1 MLPLL
6 LGAGRMLAAGAARG
20 AATGAARGAI
30 VGGIKETV
38 KKGIV
43 DGAKKK
49 ATSFIKKKTT
59 KANKKIS
66 PDKLIPKGSKGSG
79 TGALVRRK
87 SSAIVRR
94 PTSAL
99 VKPVDKETGVEE
111 KQQKEEQ
118 KPFDGGDL
126 IKELIAIK
134 ETLIKIKGVFGSNL
148 ANTLRNQRSQRILRS
163 KEKASKRE
171 AELEKKGPE
180 KKGKILEGPKKKLS
194 FFDMIWNYISNV
206 LLGSLANFL
215 FNYVP
220 QIIKMFGEIAK
231 GLENPLQ
238 QLRLGIIALTTLFP
252 KQIKFLA
259 KLTGMII
266 GPPARLIGKLLL
278 KAGGVAKN
286 LFKKAGTLVFNLIK
300 GPLTNLVKRIGGEAL
315 EQGIKS
321 TAKGAVKF
329 AGKAAAKAGTAI
341 GTSARFLKRFRAFS
355 KMFKRVPV
363 IGALIGI
370 GIDMAM
376 GEPLDRAIIGA
387 AGASL
392 GSAIGGLIGQGVIP
406 IPGLGALVGAG
417 IGGAIGD
424 WGAKE
429 IYKNLSGRTGP
440 VDKANPIPVERRY
453 AAGRVGGGSRS
464 MPSRTT
470 NIQAKPAVATTKVS
484 ADVESKA
491 KEDILKDEKS
501 LNRFKSLSSTFA
513 GTPFIGQLL
522 KMGIDIGMGAQV
534 QKTQTDAA
542 AQDLGFTIG
551 KALED
556 DEFSVPGLNKRI
568 IGPLSKN
575 LTEWAKKRIFYEVK
589 SREGLF
595 PSIEKSKDQAGKAGE
610 GGQQPATDGGGVNIQ
625 GGDADFW
632 TLAAV
637 VSREDG
643 DPQGQ
648 ADVAQSIYNR
658 LASGAY
664 GGKTIK
670 DLITR
675 TWQYEPTWRYPGG
688 ATKGRGNPNPEWFNI
703 KDLASAAAATGT
715 SEFHVSQAAKAILD
729 ANLQK
734 NSKEFVQGR
743 TDFTGYAKSARR
755 GQIQRKSGDNYFGWD
770 FNYSGNKIALVPNFN
785 ASASSS
791 SGGGGGG
798 KNEPN
803 VAQKDKKIFLH
814 WTAGGYNDN
823 PSGFGYNA
831 VFDGS
836 GKKQQIRPYNQA
848 GEHTWR
854 RNANSVGLAVAA
866 MGGKTDP
873 WSVPPKA
880 NQISAMTAE
889 AAKIAKS
896 WGWKASDV
904 NSKNIMTHAEIA
916 KIDGYGPGSG
926 DKQMRWDFL
935 QTEKGKP
942 DWSGGNELR
951 SKIKSSMGG
960 GYGFNHQHIVPS
972 FAMGGNH
979 VVTSSMG
986 MRNFALSPGMHM
998 GVDIAGSTG
1007 EPLQA
1012 FTDGTVEA
1020 TSPPSPSAGYG
1031 NWVSWIDSNGIGHL
1045 YGHMNK
1051 PPFVRAGQKVKKGTV
1066 LGELGSTGKS
1076 SGPHLH
1082 WEAATNPQDTGR
1094 PKSSV
1099 LSRFNPLSRYNK
1111 EAPFGGTIKSDGS
1124 VPESSGTSSNHDAAP
1139 GSTSPGTSSSNQLS
1153 FSDSALTSGT
1163 IYGDPAKGG
1172 GSGTRGKIVEYLTGD
1187 PNSPNIAGK
1196 AYDRAGHGTPG
1207 NYHDHVAFNDRQTA
1221 IDAYKFFKSKGVDV
1235 TEFKGFGSVG
1245 GHAINSYH
1253 YSGLAFDIPG
1263 YQWGGSGPVG
1273 DKDYAGSRK
1282 VRALL
1287 NEFFGGSIP
1296 VGSGPPPSDIA
1307 QGSQPNADGSNN
1319 GGLQFSESDLTS
1331 GTIYGD
1337 PSKEFYKKEMA
1348 NIDQLKQKP
1357 SYDQSGKQSIVMLPP
1372 MQAQSAP
1379 GQSGGGRGISPISGG
1394 LNNKEVSALSVRQIL
1409 ASALYKI

>member
-1 MLPLL
+1 
-6 LGAGRMLAAGAARG
+6 MLAAGAARG

-370 GIDMAM
+370 GIDLAL
-376 GEPLDRAIIGA
+376 GEPLDRAVVGA
-387 AGASL
+387 IGASL
-392 GSAIGGLIGQGVIP
+392 GTAIGGAIGTGVIP
-406 IPGLGALVGAG
+406 IPGLGALVGGA

-470 NIQAKPAVATTKVS
+470 NIQPKPAVATTKVS

-556 DEFSVPGLNKRI
+556 DEFSVPGLNRRI

-595 PSIEKSKDQAGKAGE
+595 PSIEKSEGE
-610 GGQQPATDGGGVNIQ
+610 KSKEGFKTTSGEKTPAVDGALSA
-625 GGDADFW
+625 AD
-632 TLAAV
+632 L
-637 VSREDG
+637 E
-643 DPQGQ
+643 
-648 ADVAQSIYNR
+648 
-658 LASGAY
+658 
-664 GGKTIK
+664 TIK
-670 DLITR
+670 ASSADKRAAAHLATLEASAPQHVSDVYQVILNRAAKQSGGIPAVITAKEQFSPYSAAIYG
-675 TWQYEPTWRYPGG
+675 TS
-688 ATKGRGNPNPEWFNI
+688 A
-703 KDLASAAAATGT
+703 DAAAASKYGPLKISKKELFELAGKSDGIQQLTNRFKAGNPKIAAQVLSDFETGG
-715 SEFHVSQAAKAILD
+715 SLSKA
-729 ANLQK
+729 
-734 NSKEFVQGR
+734 SKQFVGGAQY
-743 TDFTGYAKSARR
+743 FMGYATKVSGERR
-755 GQIQRKSGDNYFGWD
+755 RPDGGNYFRDNY
-770 FNYSGNKIALVPNFN
+770 
-785 ASASSS
+785 
-791 SGGGGGG
+791 
-798 KNEPN
+798 
-803 VAQKDKKIFLH
+803 
-814 WTAGGYNDN
+814 
-823 PSGFGYNA
+823 
-831 VFDGS
+831 
-836 GKKQQIRPYNQA
+836 
-848 GEHTWR
+848 
-854 RNANSVGLAVAA
+854 
-866 MGGKTDP
+866 
-873 WSVPPKA
+873 
-880 NQISAMTAE
+880 
-889 AAKIAKS
+889 
-896 WGWKASDV
+896 
-904 NSKNIMTHAEIA
+904 
-916 KIDGYGPGSG
+916 
-926 DKQMRWDFL
+926 
-935 QTEKGKP
+935 
-942 DWSGGNELR
+942 
-951 SKIKSSMGG
+951 GG
-960 GYGFNHQHIVPS
+960 GYGFNHHALPF

-979 VVTSSMG
+979 TVTSGMG

-1031 NWVSWIDSNGIGHL
+1031 NWVSWIDSSGIGHF

-1051 PPFVRAGQKVKKGTV
+1051 PPSVKAGQKVKKGTV

-1082 WEAATNPQDTGR
+1082 WEAATNPRDTGM
-1094 PKSSV
+1094 PKNAV
-1099 LSRFNPLSRYNK
+1099 LSRFNPLSKYNK

-1245 GHAINSYH
+1245 GHATNSYH

-1372 MQAQSAP
+1372 MQAQSAA